1 MKESRYV
8 KVAHL
13 AYQIAKQEL
22 PLYSHPKSPHRYSFP
37 QLASCVIL
45 TFYLDMSYRDA
56 EQWLLATDKVCRALE
71 LRQVPDHSTIC
82 RAYARLTKALMERML
97 NRLLSLLSI
106 QEEIICLDTTGFR
119 ESQESA
125 YYLSRTGRR
134 YRSWR
139 KGAYAVGAQSQ
150 MILATGHGRGP
161 GPDSVFL
168 NYLKR
173 KSSAWGKKEK
183 GRRAWFCLAD
193 SGFDGEGVSQLDIVP
208 PIRRGGNIV
217 SPDRVARRELVDQAR
232 LDGLYG
238 QRWKVETV
246 ISVIKRK
253 FGDSIRSRKE
263 VLKDREADIKG
274 LVYAFHR

>member
-1 MKESRYV
+1 MRESRYV
-8 KVAHL
+8 RVARL

-22 PLYSHPKSPHRYSFP
+22 PLYSHPKSPHKYTFP

-45 TFYLDMSYRDA
+45 TFYLNMSYRDA
-56 EQWLLATDKVCRALE
+56 EEWFLASDKVCNALG

-82 RAYARLTKALMERML
+82 RAYSRLTKALMERML
-97 NRLLSLLSI
+97 RRLLKLLGI
-106 QEEIICLDTTGFR
+106 QEEFICFDTTGFR
-119 ESQESA
+119 ESHESA

-139 KGAYAVGAQSQ
+139 KGAYAVGAKSQ
-150 MILATGHGRGP
+150 MVLATGHGRGP
-161 GPDSVFL
+161 GSDSVFL
-168 NYLKR
+168 NFLKR
-173 KSSAWGKKEK
+173 KSSVWGKKEN
-183 GRRAWFCLAD
+183 GRRAWLCLAD

-217 SPDRVARRELVDQAR
+217 DPARIARRELVDQAR
-232 LDGLYG
+232 LDGVYG
-238 QRWKVETV
+238 QRWKAETV

-253 FGDSIRSRKE
+253 FGDSIRSIKE
-263 VLKDREADIKG
+263 RLKDREVDIKG

>member
-1 MKESRYV
+1 MRESRYV
-8 KVAHL
+8 KVARL

-22 PLYSHPKSPHRYSFP
+22 PLYSHPKSPHKYTFP

-45 TFYLDMSYRDA
+45 TFYLNMSYRDA
-56 EQWLLATDKVCRALE
+56 EEWLLASDKVCNALG

-82 RAYARLTKALMERML
+82 RAYSRLKKALMEKML
-97 NRLLSLLSI
+97 RRLLKLLGI
-106 QEEIICLDTTGFR
+106 QEEFICFDTTGFR
-119 ESQESA
+119 ESHESA

-139 KGAYAVGAQSQ
+139 KGAYAVGAKSQ
-150 MILATGHGRGP
+150 MVLATGHGRGP
-161 GPDSVFL
+161 GSDSVFL
-168 NYLKR
+168 NLLKR
-173 KSSAWGKKEK
+173 KSSVWGKKER
-183 GRRAWFCLAD
+183 GRRAWLCLAD

-217 SPDRVARRELVDQAR
+217 DAARIARRELVDQAR
-232 LDGLYG
+232 LDGVYG

-253 FGDSIRSRKE
+253 FGDSIRSIKE
-263 VLKDREADIKG
+263 RLKDREVDIKG